1 LKEEREKKEMEI
13 FPCRRKNKSR
23 FLLQQKQPS
32 IDKMRKAEDRKEE
45 RSQNSS
51 EFCMMKSQTKK
62 QSDFG
67 K

>member
-1 LKEEREKKEMEI
+1 LVKK
-13 FPCRRKNKSR
+13 KASV
-23 FLLQQKQPS
+23 
-32 IDKMRKAEDRKEE
+32 DKMRKAEDRKEE

-51 EFCMMKSQTKK
+51 EFCMMKRQTKK